1 MALILHIDTAV
12 QTASVCLAKDEK
24 TVGAVTNPRE
34 KESASWLHTAIQSL
48 LQANSYT
55 LKQLDAI
62 AVSKGPGSYT
72 GLRVGMAAAKGLCY
86 ALSKPLITID
96 TLQMMAAAAHH
107 SSAQLL
113 CPMIDARRMEIFAAL
128 YDSSLAEVM
137 PSVNMILE
145 ETSFEKWLEKYSINF
160 FGNGSMK
167 AMSVIQHRNATFIN
181 VDASAVNMVFLAAQ
195 KFEQRQFSDIA
206 YTEPFYGK
214 AFHSS
219 ISKKNY

>member
-1 MALILHIDTAV
+1 MIFYLAQMALILHIDTAV

-24 TVGAVTNPRE
+24 TVGAVTNPHE

-128 YDSSLAEVM
+128 YDSSLAEVI

-145 ETSFEKWLEKYSINF
+145 ETSFFANGTGSIRAQVFSASTARSMSRIHNNVISQWNK
-160 FGNGSMK
+160 FGLQTIVK
-167 AMSVIQHRNATFIN
+167 HAC
-181 VDASAVNMVFLAAQ
+181 
-195 KFEQRQFSDIA
+195 
-206 YTEPFYGK
+206 
-214 AFHSS
+214 
-219 ISKKNY
+219 